1 MIFYFVSILSLFLFF
16 ELCVTFRLQEDV
28 TRKADSD
35 SDLCLAV
42 QDLDWSTNIEPV
54 SFHQPNL
61 NYTVNP
67 CYQPNNNG
75 STEFTNRDEPYV
87 ILNLHRR

>member
-1 MIFYFVSILSLFLFF
+1 MAFCTHY
-16 ELCVTFRLQEDV
+16 QDDV
-28 TRKADSD
+28 ARKADSD
-35 SDLCLAV
+35 SDFCLEDREMERRRTSV
-42 QDLDWSTNIEPV
+42 QPV

-67 CYQPNNNG
+67 CYQPN
-75 STEFTNRDEPYV
+75 STDVTNPDEPYV